1 MPRLE
6 TKLKTTFFAAPSRH
20 RSPTF
25 LELLLSLQQTSGGF
39 RTYSGHAYWR
49 MNATAAQLWPW
60 LALLQL
66 EAKTIF
72 LRPPATAA
80 AYFRRQAAAQTRCP
94 SLDRLVDDG
103 LSFTP
108 ISADFSPAMQKLCA
122 GTSPANE
129 TVRCV
134 LSNREAAAAASAL
147 LFSAHPGSSLRP
159 RVFWE
164 VDQPARVVL
173 PRGRPSEAMLGS
185 LQANG
190 YARVDD
196 WGLDMDTLSSQ
207 AAAHLERANQRR
219 VAKHRPAP
227 LSVTSREPLPALAP
241 LLSNRSLARIIST
254 YLGGR
259 ARYDG
264 HVILHLSPNASL
276 KTYSSANWH
285 HDRCGRRL
293 KLWIYL
299 HNVQADGKPTLVA
312 AGTHNA
318 MHFSLAAG
326 KLGWLARFRDS
337 YVRDRHSV
345 AAMTGRQGGGF
356 VFDTNAL
363 HGTDMSGPLG
373 RTAIILEFHP
383 HGKISR
389 LIKERGAEPLGPCP
403 SLTERGRPTWP
414 LGVPGLPLYPNER
427 DEGAA
432 GRWRRLKHVSVK
444 HRRRRASK
452 ARGGPLRDE

>member
-1 MPRLE
+1 MRLALRCATSPRYHPPRVGL
-6 TKLKTTFFAAPSRH
+6 LQATTHNNSAMAFVSSNNPQH
-20 RSPTF
+20 RNNT
-25 LELLLSLQQTSGGF
+25 
-39 RTYSGHAYWR
+39 
-49 MNATAAQLWPW
+49 MNATAGSWPW

-66 EAKTIF
+66 EARTVF

-80 AYFRRQAAAQTRCP
+80 AYFKQQAAAQAVCP

-108 ISADFSPAMQKLCA
+108 ISADFTPAMQKLCA
-122 GTSPANE
+122 GGYANE
-129 TVRCV
+129 TARCV
-134 LSNREAAAAASAL
+134 LSHREAAAAAHAL

-164 VDQPARVVL
+164 VDQPARVLL
-173 PRGRPSEAMLGS
+173 PRGRPSNAMLDS
-185 LQANG
+185 LQARG
-190 YARVDD
+190 YARVDN
-196 WGLDMDTLSSQ
+196 WGLDMDALSSE
-207 AAAHLERANQRR
+207 AAAHLERANRR
-219 VAKHRPAP
+219 RAGKRTP
-227 LSVTSREPLPALAP
+227 LSVTSRAPLPALAP
-241 LLSNRSLARIIST
+241 LLSNRSLARTIST

-276 KTYSSANWH
+276 KTYTSANWH

-299 HNVQADGKPTLVA
+299 HDVQADGKPTLVA
-312 AGTHNA
+312 GGTHNA

-345 AAMTGRQGGGF
+345 AAMTGRRGGGF

-373 RTAIILEFHP
+373 RTAVILEFHP

-389 LIKERGAEPLGPCP
+389 LIKERGSEPLGPCP
-403 SLTERGRPTWP
+403 SFTERGRPMWP
-414 LGVPGLPLYPNER
+414 LGVPGLPLYPSEER

-432 GRWRRLKHVSVK
+432 GRWRGHESMK

-452 ARGGPLRDE
+452 ARGAERPRRE

>member
-1 MPRLE
+1 MLLE
-6 TKLKTTFFAAPSRH
+6 DAPLSAR
-20 RSPTF
+20 RARARG
-25 LELLLSLQQTSGGF
+25 LLT
-39 RTYSGHAYWR
+39 
-49 MNATAAQLWPW
+49 MNATAAQHWPW

-66 EAKTIF
+66 EAKSIF

-80 AYFRRQAAAQTRCP
+80 AYFRQQAAAQTRCP

-108 ISADFSPAMQKLCA
+108 ISADFTPAMQKLCA
-122 GTSPANE
+122 GSSANE
-129 TVRCV
+129 TIRCV

-173 PRGRPSEAMLGS
+173 PRGRPSEAMLDS
-185 LQANG
+185 LQAHG
-190 YARVDD
+190 YARIDD
-196 WGLDMDTLSSQ
+196 WGLDMDALSSQ
-207 AAAHLERANQRR
+207 AAAHLDRASQRR
-219 VAKHRPAP
+219 ADKHRPEP

-241 LLSNRSLARIIST
+241 LLSNRSLARMIST

-264 HVILHLSPNASL
+264 HVILRLSPNASL
-276 KTYSSANWH
+276 TTYSSANWH

-299 HNVQADGKPTLVA
+299 HDVQANGKPTLVA

-337 YVRDRHSV
+337 YVRDRHTV
-345 AAMTGRQGGGF
+345 AAMTGRRGGGF

-373 RTAIILEFHP
+373 RTAVILEFHP

-403 SLTERGRPTWP
+403 SHTERGRPMWP
-414 LGVPGLPLYPNER
+414 VGVPGLPLYPSEER
-427 DEGAA
+427 DEGAGA
-432 GRWRRLKHVSVK
+432 GRWRGHESVK
-444 HRRRRASK
+444 HWRRRASK
-452 ARGGPLRDE
+452 ARGGGPRRE

>member
-1 MPRLE
+1 MQP
-6 TKLKTTFFAAPSRH
+6 ASN
-20 RSPTF
+20 
-25 LELLLSLQQTSGGF
+25 G
-39 RTYSGHAYWR
+39 Y
-49 MNATAAQLWPW
+49 WPW

-66 EAKTIF
+66 EAKTVF

-80 AYFRRQAAAQTRCP
+80 AYFRQQAAAQTRCP

-108 ISADFSPAMQKLCA
+108 ISADFTPAMQKLCA
-122 GTSPANE
+122 GSSANE

-173 PRGRPSEAMLGS
+173 PRGRPSKAMLSS
-185 LQANG
+185 LQAHG

-207 AAAHLERANQRR
+207 ARQSLERASRR
-219 VAKHRPAP
+219 RAGKSSP

-241 LLSNRSLARIIST
+241 LLSNRSLARMIST
-254 YLGGR
+254 YFGGR

-299 HNVQADGKPTLVA
+299 HDVQANGKPTLVA

-383 HGKISR
+383 HGKIGR

-414 LGVPGLPLYPNER
+414 LGVPGLPLYPNEER

-432 GRWRRLKHVSVK
+432 GRWRRPKHESLK
-444 HRRRRASK
+444 HRRRRVSK
-452 ARGGPLRDE
+452 ARGGPPRE

>member
-1 MPRLE
+1 MQ
-6 TKLKTTFFAAPSRH
+6 AASN
-20 RSPTF
+20 
-25 LELLLSLQQTSGGF
+25 G
-39 RTYSGHAYWR
+39 Y
-49 MNATAAQLWPW
+49 WPW

-66 EAKTIF
+66 EAKTVF

-80 AYFRRQAAAQTRCP
+80 AYFRQQAAAQTRCP

-108 ISADFSPAMQKLCA
+108 ISADFTPAMQKLCA
-122 GTSPANE
+122 GSSANE

-173 PRGRPSEAMLGS
+173 PRGRPSEAMLDS
-185 LQANG
+185 LQAHG
-190 YARVDD
+190 YARIDD
-196 WGLDMDTLSSQ
+196 WGLDMGALSSQ
-207 AAAHLERANQRR
+207 AAAHLDRASQRR
-219 VAKHRPAP
+219 ADKHRPEP

-241 LLSNRSLARIIST
+241 LLSNRSLAHMIST

-264 HVILHLSPNASL
+264 HVILRLSPNASL
-276 KTYSSANWH
+276 TTYSSANWH

-299 HNVQADGKPTLVA
+299 HDVQSDGKPTLVA

-337 YVRDRHSV
+337 YVRDHHSV
-345 AAMTGRQGGGF
+345 APMTGRRGGGF

-383 HGKISR
+383 HGKIGR
-389 LIKERGAEPLGPCP
+389 LIKERGSEPLGPCP

-414 LGVPGLPLYPNER
+414 LGVPGLPLYPNEER
-427 DEGAA
+427 VEGAA
-432 GRWRRLKHVSVK
+432 GRWRRPKHESVK
-444 HRRRRASK
+444 HRRRRVNRS
-452 ARGGPLRDE
+452 RGAPPRE

>member
-1 MPRLE
+1 MQ
-6 TKLKTTFFAAPSRH
+6 AANDGS
-20 RSPTF
+20 
-25 LELLLSLQQTSGGF
+25 
-39 RTYSGHAYWR
+39 
-49 MNATAAQLWPW
+49 WPW

-66 EAKTIF
+66 EAKTVF

-80 AYFRRQAAAQTRCP
+80 AYFRQQAAAQTRCP

-108 ISADFSPAMQKLCA
+108 ISADFTPAMQKLCA
-122 GTSPANE
+122 GSSANE
-129 TVRCV
+129 TARCV

-173 PRGRPSEAMLGS
+173 PRGRPSKAMLSS
-185 LQANG
+185 LQAHG

-207 AAAHLERANQRR
+207 AGEHLERASRR
-219 VAKHRPAP
+219 RAGKSSP

-241 LLSNRSLARIIST
+241 LLSNRSLARMIST
-254 YLGGR
+254 YFGGR

-299 HNVQADGKPTLVA
+299 HDVQANGKPTLVA

-326 KLGWLARFRDS
+326 KLGWLARFRDN

-383 HGKISR
+383 HGKIGR

-414 LGVPGLPLYPNER
+414 LGVPGLPLYPNEER

-432 GRWRRLKHVSVK
+432 GRWRRPKHESLK

-452 ARGGPLRDE
+452 ARGGPPRE